1 MGCGFCL
8 GAGIWLRSFGLGQA
22 DYIVCPCSKGGAVC
36 SSAFMGRDCAEE
48 NDFARKPATGF
59 AARGEVWNMT
69 KRQAF
74 EIAGRAVLEGT
85 RRTVNLIPKV
95 YSELEEHLYY
105 RQNEVLVC

>member
-1 MGCGFCL
+1 
-8 GAGIWLRSFGLGQA
+8 
-22 DYIVCPCSKGGAVC
+22 
-36 SSAFMGRDCAEE
+36 
-48 NDFARKPATGF
+48 
-59 AARGEVWNMT
+59 MT

-74 EIAGRAVLEGT
+74 EIAGHAVLEGM